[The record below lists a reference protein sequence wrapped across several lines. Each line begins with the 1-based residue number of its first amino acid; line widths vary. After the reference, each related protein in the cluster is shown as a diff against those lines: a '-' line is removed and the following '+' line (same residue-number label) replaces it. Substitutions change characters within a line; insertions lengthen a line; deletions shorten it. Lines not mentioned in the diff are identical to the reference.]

1 MRSFFSTLLTIGLI
15 GFLAGCGTVSK
26 PGVKP
31 KKPSAPTGAAT
42 TGPKGGAS
50 SAVKSGEEPL
60 AEGEFRLEIESTPSD
75 AMVVVNG
82 IPVGRTPRT
91 IEIAGTKH
99 GFFRDQVSVKVR
111 FISTDTTHPS
121 QTIEEMLTPL
131 DKIPAR
137 VKFTPGGATRVARK
151 TS

>member
-1 MRSFFSTLLTIGLI
+1 MRSYFLTLSAVLFLGLV
-15 GFLAGCGTVSK
+15 AGC
-26 PGVKP
+26 
-31 KKPSAPTGAAT
+31 AT
-42 TGPKGGAS
+42 TPS
-50 SAVKSGEEPL
+50 SSVKSPKASPTETGKGDGRHENPVTKSKEVLLP
-60 AEGEFRLEIESTPSD
+60 EGEYRLEIESTPND

-111 FISTDTTHPS
+111 FISTDAAHQS

-131 DKIPAR
+131 DRIPAT
-137 VKFTPGGATRVARK
+137 VKFTPAGATRVARK

>member
-1 MRSFFSTLLTIGLI
+1 MRSFFTTLLTIGIL
-15 GFLAGCGTVSK
+15 GFFAGCATTPSSS
-26 PGVKP
+26 VKP
-31 KKPSAPTGAAT
+31 KNPPQKGPAT
-42 TGPKGGAS
+42 TQGSKGAN
-50 SAVKSGEEPL
+50 ATEPSL
-60 AEGEFRLEIESTPSD
+60 PEGEYRLQIESTPSD

-91 IEIAGTKH
+91 IELAGTKH

-121 QTIEEMLTPL
+121 KTVEEMLTPL
-131 DKIPAR
+131 DKIPAL
-137 VKFTPGGATRVARK
+137 VKFTPAGATRVARK